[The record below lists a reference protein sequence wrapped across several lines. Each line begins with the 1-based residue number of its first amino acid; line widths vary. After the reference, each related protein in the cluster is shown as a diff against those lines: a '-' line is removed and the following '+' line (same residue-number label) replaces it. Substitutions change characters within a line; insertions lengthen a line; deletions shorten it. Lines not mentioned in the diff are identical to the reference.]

1 MAKSGRLELYDYP
14 RRLELCLEH
23 LRKEKGIGE
32 ENICEIEMFSKIRLA
47 KGSGYGRVAKVVY
60 CIRFLARWLGKPFR
74 EATKDDLIALIGEL
88 ETKDYAEYTKY
99 DFKIVLKMFYKWLK
113 GNDEVFPPEISWLK
127 PRLKNE
133 AHKLPEELL
142 TEDDVLKIAS
152 AANTIRDKAFIM
164 VLYESGCR
172 IGEILSL
179 RLKNIQF
186 DQYGAILRV
195 TGKTGDRRVRIVSAA
210 PILTAWLDIHPRKNE
225 PESALWPQTAT
236 NYSNPNKYLR
246 HSSVQVLIKR
256 LAKKAGIRK
265 RIHAHLFRHSRAT
278 LLANKLTESQMKE
291 FFGWTQ
297 GSDMAATYV
306 HLSGRDVDSALLQT
320 YALKERPQEEA
331 AKINVK
337 TCPRCKERNSVAQ
350 SFCGRCG
357 NPLDER
363 QLIED
368 PNKKPNELMNA
379 LVENPEVRDYLVKK
393 IIEMGLEK
401 KLEAI

>member
-1 MAKSGRLELYDYP
+1 MGKSGRLELYDYP
-14 RRLELCLEH
+14 RRLELSLDH
-23 LRKEKGIGE
+23 LRKDMRVGE
-32 ENICEIEMFSKIRLA
+32 ENIREIETFSKIRLA
-47 KGSGYGRVAKVVY
+47 KGSSYGRVAKVVY
-60 CIRFLARWLGKPFR
+60 CIRFLAMWLGKPFR
-74 EATKDDLIALIGEL
+74 EATKDDLIALVGAL
-88 ETKDYAEYTKY
+88 EAKDYAEYTKY

-113 GNDEVFPPEISWLK
+113 GNDETFPPEISWLK

-142 TEDDVLKIAS
+142 TEDDVLKIAA
-152 AANTIRDKAFIM
+152 AANTVRDKAFIM

-179 RLKNIQF
+179 RLRNVQF

-210 PILTAWLDIHPRKNE
+210 PVLTAWLDIHPGRNE
-225 PESALWPQTAT
+225 PEAALWPQTAT

-291 FFGWTQ
+291 YFGWTQ

-306 HLSGRDVDSALLQT
+306 HLSGRDVDSALLQV
-320 YALKERPQEEA
+320 YSLKDRPEDREL
-331 AKINVK
+331 KINVRI
-337 TCPRCKERNSVAQ
+337 CSRCKEKNSVAQ

-357 NPLDER
+357 NPLDEKN
-363 QLIED
+363 LLAD
-368 PNKKPNELMNA
+368 PMKKPNELMNI
-379 LVENPEVRDYLVKK
+379 LIEDEEVKNLLLKK
-393 IIEMGLEK
+393 IVEKGLDK
-401 KLEAI
+401 TFF